1 MTMKR
6 IISWF
11 LILVCFSSVLLTTG
25 CQNSFSQEE
34 FRVEYIEKLDKMR
47 VKKNTTEEL
56 PDSVLLHCGVIAD
69 ELTIFSGTLELYLHC
84 YEIWKPDCEK
94 ITYDE
99 IVSLYNSY
107 DEDVYRRLD
116 TFYCWLCF
124 QNGFALVD
132 YYRES
137 MIKANEI
144 YKEKFGESFFPDDRD
159 SYWTL
164 EQRISFEEFI
174 RNNPDFMPA
183 EEYRKEL
190 SGLGIK

>member
-1 MTMKR
+1 M
-6 IISWF
+6 
-11 LILVCFSSVLLTTG
+11 
-25 CQNSFSQEE
+25 
-34 FRVEYIEKLDKMR
+34 
-47 VKKNTTEEL
+47 
-56 PDSVLLHCGVIAD
+56 
-69 ELTIFSGTLELYLHC
+69 
-84 YEIWKPDCEK
+84 
-94 ITYDE
+94 
-99 IVSLYNSY
+99 
-107 DEDVYRRLD
+107 
-116 TFYCWLCF
+116 

-183 EEYRKEL
+183 EEYAENL
-190 SGLGIK
+190 ADLGIK